1 MFCRLRKNSYFCG
14 NKDKR
19 VIYIKCFNSVYYLFG
34 CPENL
39 RNFLE
44 IEKKRISRVNV
55 CADLA

>member
-44 IEKKRISRVNV
+44 IEKNE
-55 CADLA
+55 